1 MMNDIWRESSRLIE
15 HIGTLEP
22 GTKEYDQVQA
32 EIREFIHIE
41 NMVMQRPEW
50 ISWKDKLLNNQ
61 ALVGGI
67 FTLIATG
74 SVLYFERLEIITS
87 RAFGW
92 IRPK

>member
-1 MMNDIWRESSRLIE
+1 MNDIWRESSRLIE